1 MGAVTR
7 HLPADVYH
15 AGTLVDTDAGVRFA
29 CARCCLLLDREGW
42 ARDCPGESQVTN
54 RKTDPC

>member
-1 MGAVTR
+1 MTR